1 MSLVLGDF
9 FDIMP
14 KNVGGD
20 NSANYYCDYSWASS
34 TGQLLLFGGNAWD
47 ALSCGSFSVASNN
60 GFGNRNALFGV
71 RLAFYGNPTY
81 VNGADL

>member
-9 FDIMP
+9 FDIIP
-14 KNVGGD
+14 KTVGGD

-34 TGQLLLFGGNAWD
+34 EGQSLLFGGCAWL
-47 ALSCGSFSVASNN
+47 ALNCGSFYVNSSSDL
-60 GFGNRNALFGV
+60 GDRNADCGV